1 MTTQELY
8 NKVLAEEV
16 TQQKFLYEVRR
27 DINLPFITSNNNFE
41 DTVKI
46 LKNKGIISEK
56 KLATGKQE
64 VEIISKT
71 IDMVNPY
78 EYSRGMDYELAVVVD
93 SIGNRVSKTNSG
105 DSVHE
110 EDITYED
117 VLKAQKKVLKNLTKN
132 PNYYSQK
139 LIPQMEGESEYE
151 VEVNKKSIEALKKKA
166 GKVIREHG
174 EYFDKVDDVNPN
186 VSPLE
191 EDDKTQAFVLALDMY
206 KNAKGT
212 SDEKKALDNLEK
224 VSQDS
229 LGVKLPLE
237 GIEEQQLGLFDDE
250 PVTDFD
256 SIKNLPFEDR
266 QKILMKAL
274 EMFKNAR
281 GTTGVN
287 DAKEYLVKVTN
298 ALGIPIKVDDLME
311 KGDTDYDRAKD
322 AKRLGKKGEEN
333 IYGAGVKKGEEI
345 AAKKMAA
352 KREAIYEKY
361 ANEYGVDVNE
371 LKDRLEAYK
380 LEKEAIEVEDE
391 DTAISVQKKS
401 PEADVRI
408 VNK

>member
-8 NKVLAEEV
+8 KKLNAGEITE
-16 TQQKFLYEVRR
+16 QKFLYEVRR
-27 DINLPFITSNNNFE
+27 DQNLHFVSKFNNFK
-41 DTVKI
+41 DTVRI
-46 LKNKGIISEK
+46 LKNKGIISEEK
-56 KLATGKQE
+56 KE
-64 VEIISKT
+64 VEIYAKT

-117 VLKAQKKVLKNLTKN
+117 ILKAQKKVLKNLTKN

-151 VEVNKKSIEALKKKA
+151 VEVNSKSIEALKKKA
-166 GKVIREHG
+166 GKIIREHG
-174 EYFDKVDDVNPN
+174 EDYEKVSKVMGN

-191 EDDKTQAFVLALDMY
+191 EDDKTQAFVMALDMY

-212 SDEKKALDNLEK
+212 ADEKKALDNLEK

-237 GIEEQQLGLFDDE
+237 GVDIEEQQLGLNFPDDFQKADYDRLDFSQRRELFMQALKNWRDAE
-250 PVTDFD
+250 P
-256 SIKNLPFEDR
+256 NDR
-266 QKILMKAL
+266 Q
-274 EMFKNAR
+274 
-281 GTTGVN
+281 V
-287 DAKEYLVKVTN
+287 AKENLVRIAN
-298 ALGIPIKVDDLME
+298 AVGVDIDVDDLME
-311 KGDTDYDRAKD
+311 RGDTDYDRAKD

-380 LEKEAIEVEDE
+380 LEREAIEVEDE
-391 DTAISVQKKS
+391 DTAIAVQKKS